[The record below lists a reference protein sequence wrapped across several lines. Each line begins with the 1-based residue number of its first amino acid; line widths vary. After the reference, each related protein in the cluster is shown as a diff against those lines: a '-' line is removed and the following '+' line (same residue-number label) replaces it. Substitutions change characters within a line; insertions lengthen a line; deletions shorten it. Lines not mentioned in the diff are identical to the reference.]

1 MRAVR
6 LTLLSNQGGGGFFD
20 FSELVVH
27 GAPAPRPPAPPDAA
41 PPRRRRRRA
50 PPAALRAP
58 SFTLPASGKRR
69 VRFKVRCAVA
79 CRVTARLT
87 VDRPTARRLGLG
99 RKLTVVSLNRRA
111 KAGTTTLTLR
121 LPSKARKLRSFR
133 ARLKVTATYA
143 GAKAV
148 SRSRQLTVSK
158 SLIRLRGPG

>member
-6 LTLLSNQGGGGFFD
+6 LTLLSNQRGGGFFD

-27 GAPAPRPPAPPDAA
+27 GSPARRRCPDPDADPDA
-41 PPRRRRRRA
+41 DAAAAARPTPA
-50 PPAALRAP
+50 PPAAPRAP
-58 SFTLPASGKRR
+58 SFTLPASGKRT

-79 CRVTARLT
+79 CRVSARLT

-99 RKLTVVSLNRRA
+99 RKLTVVSLSRRA
-111 KAGTTTLTLR
+111 KAGTTTYTLR

-148 SRSRQLTVSK
+148 SRSRQLTVE
-158 SLIRLRGPG
+158 RAAF